1 MKGLKGRLLLAFLS
15 TIILPILSSFLMLS
29 FYSSN
34 LEGSAQEQD
43 KQIEILLSKLRS
55 EIRPLSFEEE
65 TLNSDYQTLRPLLET
80 YKMDILITSIE
91 GERLF
96 DSSQFHSNQKEKSW
110 SQVNPFHLQVAT
122 ATRELVNVEVI
133 SNSSDTA
140 PFTMFSDVIR
150 YILISIGTGIVVLI
164 TLIGGW
170 IWYFSRT
177 VLYPIREIYTA
188 TEEMRQGNLDYPVSY
203 KRNDE
208 IGRFISGFDL
218 MRTHMKEADAK
229 KRQYEKARKE
239 LIASISHDLRTP
251 LSSIK
256 GYVEG
261 LTDGVI
267 QNEKMQQKYLN
278 VIKAKTIQLDHLIED
293 LFDYTKLELG
303 QFSMMKEQLDSR
315 LFFQMVVQ
323 EAQLDVSE
331 KEVQIDV
338 AGDIPSVLMN
348 IDPVRINQVMTNLI
362 DNAVRYGGTKIEL
375 SFEQEVSLNEIT
387 VHLQDNGLGISKDDL
402 PFVFDQFFRG
412 DKSRSQDLGG
422 TGLGLAITKSIVEAH
437 AGRIWVKSSIGVG
450 TTFSFTLPFFH

>member
-34 LEGSAQEQD
+34 LERSAQEHD

-110 SQVNPFHLQVAT
+110 AQVNPFHLQVAT

-133 SNSSDTA
+133 STSSDTA

-188 TEEMRQGNLDYPVSY
+188 TEEMRQGNLDYPVPY

-267 QNEKMQQKYLN
+267 KNEKMQQKYLN

-293 LFDYTKLELG
+293 LFDYTKLELD

-323 EAQLDVSE
+323 EAQLDISE

-338 AGDIPSVLMN
+338 VGDIPSVLMN

-412 DKSRSQDLGG
+412 DKSRSRDLGG

-450 TTFSFTLPFFH
+450 TTFSFTLPFFN